1 MDGVRIIM
9 GVCIMYKMC
18 ILLASFFYGVQ
29 LPFDESLPA
38 IVGWVGRQICCFFS
52 RVYRTR
58 CSPQP
63 RSRAILAVPAES
75 ELNGSLYIGFIC
87 LRELIGFPPEP
98 CGGAGSLAL
107 RLGV

>member
-1 MDGVRIIM
+1 MSEPCAHEQYRLTRLV
-9 GVCIMYKMC
+9 V
-18 ILLASFFYGVQ
+18 
-29 LPFDESLPA
+29 
-38 IVGWVGRQICCFFS
+38 FS
-52 RVYRTR
+52 QVYRIR

-87 LRELIGFPPEP
+87 LKELIGFPPEP

>member
-63 RSRAILAVPAES
+63 RSRAILSVPAES
-75 ELNGSLYIGFIC
+75 ERNGSLYISFIC
-87 LRELIGFPPEP
+87 LKELIGFPHEP